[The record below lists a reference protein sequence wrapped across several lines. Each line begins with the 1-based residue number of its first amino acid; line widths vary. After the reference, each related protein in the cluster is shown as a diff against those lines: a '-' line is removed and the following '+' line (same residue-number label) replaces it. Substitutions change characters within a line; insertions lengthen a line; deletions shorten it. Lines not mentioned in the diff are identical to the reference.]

1 MNNTSPATFVS
12 EMLRDLNAHVAL
24 CEDVLSLLSR
34 ENQALA
40 SSDYQPAPFHEGRK
54 DLIPRLNQSLNCI
67 RHWRQVWQRIAPAER
82 TAQLEVK
89 KMFQAVQ
96 DLLVK
101 ILLLDREN
109 QQALLRHGLLPPRGV
124 PSFAGQQPDYVSS
137 VYRRHTV
144 S

>member
-12 EMLRDLNAHVAL
+12 EMLRDLRAHIVL

-40 SSDYQPAPFHEGRK
+40 RTDYDTATFHEGRK
-54 DLIPRLNQSLNCI
+54 DLIPRLNQSLNRI
-67 RHWRQVWQRIAPAER
+67 RHWRESWQRLAAHDR
-82 TAQLEVK
+82 ACQSEVK
-89 KMFQAVQ
+89 QMFQTVQ

-109 QQALLRHGLLPPRGV
+109 QQALLRRGLLPPREV
-124 PSFAGQQPDYVSS
+124 PSFAGQQPDYVASI
-137 VYRRHTV
+137 YRRHTG